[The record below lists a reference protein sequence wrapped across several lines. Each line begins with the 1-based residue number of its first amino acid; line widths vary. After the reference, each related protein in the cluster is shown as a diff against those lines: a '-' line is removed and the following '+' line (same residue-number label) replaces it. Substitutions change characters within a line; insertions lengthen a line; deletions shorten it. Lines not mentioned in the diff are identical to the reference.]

1 MCAVQDGEV
10 LVMGGGEN
18 LLSTGDGV
26 RGVEEE
32 EEEDEDVPIF
42 EKHNVILHG
51 QNKMEKF
58 VSSRFMKKYIH
69 VARALKVPPL
79 PLPRTPGGR
88 GAPPPPPRARAGG
101 DGADRSAG
109 GDT

>member
-79 PLPRTPGGR
+79 PLPLTQSPSSPAPLPACAHER
-88 GAPPPPPRARAGG
+88 GM
-101 DGADRSAG
+101 
-109 GDT
+109 